1 MRRNKLVRHR
11 MVGSFPVLGL
21 TVGEVPPSPAVEEEL
36 ELTEVTEEIV
46 KTLSPEVYPCNCTD

>member
-1 MRRNKLVRHR
+1 MVRHR

-36 ELTEVTEEIV
+36 ELPEVTEEIV